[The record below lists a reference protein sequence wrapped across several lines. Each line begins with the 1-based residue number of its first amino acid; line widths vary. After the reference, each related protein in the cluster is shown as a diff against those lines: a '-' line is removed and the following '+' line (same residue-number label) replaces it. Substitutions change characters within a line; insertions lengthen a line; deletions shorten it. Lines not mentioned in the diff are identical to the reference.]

1 MHVLMKPYPRRK
13 KTMLEVTPSAT
24 TQLQE
29 YFKGREIEPI
39 RIFLNE
45 GG

>member
-1 MHVLMKPYPRRK
+1 
-13 KTMLEVTPSAT
+13 MLEVTPSAT

-29 YFKGREIEPI
+29 YFKGKKIEPI

>member
-1 MHVLMKPYPRRK
+1 
-13 KTMLEVTPSAT
+13 MLEVTPSAT
-24 TQLQE
+24 EAIAE
-29 YFKGREIEPI
+29 YFKGKTVAPI

>member
-1 MHVLMKPYPRRK
+1 
-13 KTMLEVTPSAT
+13 MLEVTPSAT
-24 TQLQE
+24 TQLKE
-29 YFKGREIEPI
+29 YFKGRKIEPI

>member
-1 MHVLMKPYPRRK
+1 
-13 KTMLEVTPSAT
+13 MLEVTPSAT
-24 TQLQE
+24 SQLTE
-29 YFKGREIEPI
+29 YFKGKKVEPI